1 MSSLEIKDGA
11 LVITSGGQQLT
22 LREQL
27 ENGTMNIAVEGDITS
42 EAALGFSDELLAAV
56 TVSNGIVLDLSGV
69 GFISNAGFKAL
80 LNTQKAVDGIKGH
93 SLSLRGISPALM
105 SSFEEI
111 GFDGLFNIVQ

>member
-11 LVITSGGQQLT
+11 LVISSGGQQLT
-22 LREQL
+22 LREKP
-27 ENGTMNIAVEGDITS
+27 ENGVMNIAVEGDITS
-42 EAALGFSDELLAAV
+42 EAALCFADELLTAV
-56 TVSNGIVLDLSGV
+56 TVSRGLVIDLSGV

-80 LNTQKAVDGIKGH
+80 LNTQKTIDGIKGH

>member
-22 LREQL
+22 LREQP

-42 EAALGFSDELLAAV
+42 EAALCFSDELLAAV

-93 SLSLRGISPALM
+93 SRLRGISPALM